1 MSQQVVV
8 HMATVCRIALAAIG
22 LTISHFFN
30 NGHRNHFAPLVKAPF
45 PEQQAGSQSG
55 KAFAG
60 QRALTIKAG

>member
-8 HMATVCRIALAAIG
+8 HMATVCRMALAAIG
-22 LTISHFFN
+22 LTISHFFKH
-30 NGHRNHFAPLVKAPF
+30 GHRNHFAPLVKAPF